1 VKITVQIVI
10 DAQDGTPPATEQV
23 AAIARDDLTMASAGL
38 ALAEAHEVLSGIQH
52 HLVTAQAA
60 VAAVAGR
67 DCASC
72 GRARGRKDTRHIVL
86 RTLFGTLR
94 LESPRYKACPC
105 AVGGPATVSPVA
117 ALLPERTTPE
127 LLLWEARYAA
137 LTSYGA
143 AASLLSEAFPL
154 GRTLHA
160 TAVRQR
166 VERTATRLEGELG
179 EERFSFI
186 DTCPAE
192 WEEMPRPG
200 LPIVVTLD
208 GGYVHSSRQTS
219 RKDGWFEAVTGT
231 STPGDGGPAKAFA
244 YVQTY
249 DAKPKRRLYE
259 LLRSQGM
266 QDNQQVV
273 FLTDGGEDVRDI
285 PRYLNPQAEHYL
297 DWFHI
302 TMRLTVLRQ
311 MTRSLPPRPAD
322 TDDDDDAPWIPDPG
336 QADRDLERAK
346 HFLWHG
352 NTFRAMQIVEDLRD
366 DFEIAC
372 AGPDADDKQRAFFE
386 RLSEFCTYIGRNSEE
401 IPNYG
406 ERHRCGEPISTAT
419 AEGAVNQVISRRM
432 VKKQQMRWSPRGAHL
447 LLQVRTRVLNDDL
460 AGDFARTRRPGSAAT
475 SRRCLTSRGFSRSPT
490 TAEGGRS
497 GIRVPLLLFYA
508 RSPVPSFT
516 APGRASIA
524 GCSRIRVKSVTSKRS
539 LAPPSRSR
547 TGRIGWM
554 PGVSGGSGALVMIP

>member
-1 VKITVQIVI
+1 
-10 DAQDGTPPATEQV
+10 
-23 AAIARDDLTMASAGL
+23 M
-38 ALAEAHEVLSGIQH
+38 LSGIQH

-60 VAAVAGR
+60 AAAVAGR
-67 DCASC
+67 PCGSC
-72 GRARGRKDTRHIVL
+72 GRARARKDTRHIVL

-105 AVGGPATVSPVA
+105 AAGGPATVSPVA

-143 AASLLSEAFPL
+143 AATLLSEAFPL
-154 GRTLHA
+154 GRTLQA
-160 TAVRQR
+160 TAVRQQ
-166 VERTATRLEGELG
+166 VERTATRLEDELG

-200 LPIVVTLD
+200 LPLVVTLD
-208 GGYVHSSRQTS
+208 GGYVHSSQQTS

-311 MTRSLPPRPAD
+311 MTRSLPARPAGQD
-322 TDDDDDAPWIPDPG
+322 EDDDAPWIPDPG
-336 QADRDLERAK
+336 QADRDLERVK

-352 NTFRAMQIVEDLRD
+352 NTFRAMQILEDLRD

-372 AGPDADDKQRAFFE
+372 AA
-386 RLSEFCTYIGRNSEE
+386 
-401 IPNYG
+401 
-406 ERHRCGEPISTAT
+406 AT
-419 AEGAVNQVISRRM
+419 PTTS
-432 VKKQQMRWSPRGAHL
+432 S
-447 LLQVRTRVLNDDL
+447 
-460 AGDFARTRRPGSAAT
+460 ARSSSGSASSAPTSAAT
-475 SRRCLTSRGFSRSPT
+475 ARRSRTTASATAAASRSPPPPP
-490 TAEGGRS
+490 R
-497 GIRVPLLLFYA
+497 
-508 RSPVPSFT
+508 
-516 APGRASIA
+516 
-524 GCSRIRVKSVTSKRS
+524 
-539 LAPPSRSR
+539 PPSTRSSAAAWSR
-547 TGRIGWM
+547 SSRCAGRPAAPTSFCRSAPASSTTTSPPTSPAGT
-554 PGVSGGSGALVMIP
+554 PGSPPRISG

>member
-1 VKITVQIVI
+1 VKVTVQI
-10 DAQDGTPPATEQV
+10 V

-60 VAAVAGR
+60 GAASAGR

-94 LESPRYKACPC
+94 LESPRYKACQC
-105 AVGGPATVSPVA
+105 AVDGPATVSPLA
-117 ALLPERTTPE
+117 AQLPERTTPE
-127 LLLWEARYAA
+127 LLLQEAKYAA

-143 AASLLSEAFPL
+143 TATLLSESFPL
-154 GRTLHA
+154 GRTLQP
-160 TAVRQR
+160 TAVRQQ
-166 VERTATRLEGELG
+166 VESTATRLENELG

-186 DTCPAE
+186 DTCPAD
-192 WEEMPRPG
+192 WEEMPRPD
-200 LPIVVTLD
+200 LPLVITLD

-231 STPGDGGPAKAFA
+231 STPADGGPAKAFA
-244 YVQTY
+244 WVQTY
-249 DAKPKRRLYE
+249 DEKPKRRLYE

-311 MTRSLPPRPAD
+311 MTRSLPAPAAGQEE
-322 TDDDDDAPWIPDPG
+322 DDDAPWMPDPG
-336 QADRDLERAK
+336 QADRDLERVK

-352 NTFRAMQIVEDLRD
+352 NTFRAKDLLEDLRD
-366 DFEIAC
+366 DFDTAYRPE
-372 AGPDADDKQRAFFE
+372 ADDKQRAFFE
-386 RLSEFCTYIGRNSEE
+386 RLAEFCTYIGRNSEE

-406 ERHRCGEPISTAT
+406 ERYRCGEPISTAT
-419 AEGAVNQVISRRM
+419 AEATVNRVISRRM

-460 AGDFARTRRPGSAAT
+460 AADFARWYPGFATPDQQQLAGAA
-475 SRRCLTSRGFSRSPT
+475 
-490 TAEGGRS
+490 
-497 GIRVPLLLFYA
+497 
-508 RSPVPSFT
+508 
-516 APGRASIA
+516 
-524 GCSRIRVKSVTSKRS
+524 
-539 LAPPSRSR
+539 
-547 TGRIGWM
+547 
-554 PGVSGGSGALVMIP
+554 

>member
-1 VKITVQIVI
+1 MKITVQIVI
-10 DAQDGTPPATEQV
+10 DAQDGTPPAVEQV

-60 VAAVAGR
+60 AVGR

-105 AVGGPATVSPVA
+105 TVGGPATVSPVA

-127 LLLWEARYAA
+127 LLLWEAKYAA

-143 AASLLSEAFPL
+143 AATLLSESFPL
-154 GRTLHA
+154 GRALHA
-160 TAVRQR
+160 TAVRQQ
-166 VERTATRLEGELG
+166 VESTAERLENELG
-179 EERFSFI
+179 EERVSFI

-192 WEEMPRPG
+192 WEELPRPG
-200 LPIVVTLD
+200 LPLVVALD

-231 STPGDGGPAKAFA
+231 STPAGGGPAKTFA
-244 YVQTY
+244 WVQTY
-249 DAKPKRRLYE
+249 DEKPKRRLYE

-273 FLTDGGEDVRDI
+273 FLTDGGEDIRDI

-311 MTRSLPPRPAD
+311 MTRSLPTPDARQ
-322 TDDDDDAPWIPDPG
+322 DDDDDAPWIPDPG
-336 QADRDLERAK
+336 QADRDLERVK

-352 NTFRAMQIVEDLRD
+352 NTFRAMDILEDLRD
-366 DFEIAC
+366 DFEITC
-372 AGPDADDKQRAFFE
+372 AADADDKQRAFFE
-386 RLSEFCTYIGRNSEE
+386 RLGEFCTYIGRNSEE

-419 AEGAVNQVISRRM
+419 AEATVNQVISRRM

-460 AGDFARTRRPGSAAT
+460 AADFARWYPGLTIPDRQLAGAA
-475 SRRCLTSRGFSRSPT
+475 
-490 TAEGGRS
+490 
-497 GIRVPLLLFYA
+497 
-508 RSPVPSFT
+508 
-516 APGRASIA
+516 
-524 GCSRIRVKSVTSKRS
+524 
-539 LAPPSRSR
+539 
-547 TGRIGWM
+547 
-554 PGVSGGSGALVMIP
+554 

>member
-1 VKITVQIVI
+1 LKITVQIVI
-10 DAQDGTPPATEQV
+10 DAQDGTPTATEQV
-23 AAIARDDLTMASAGL
+23 AAIARDDLTMATAGL

-52 HLVTAQAA
+52 HLTAAQAA
-60 VAAVAGR
+60 AAAVAGR
-67 DCASC
+67 PCGSC
-72 GRARGRKDTRHIVL
+72 GRARARKDTRHIVL

-105 AVGGPATVSPVA
+105 AAGGPATVSPMA

-154 GRTLHA
+154 GRTLQA
-160 TAVRQR
+160 TAVRQQ
-166 VERTATRLEGELG
+166 VERTAARLEDELG

-200 LPIVVTLD
+200 LPLIVTLD

-231 STPGDGGPAKAFA
+231 STPADGPAKAFA

-285 PRYLNPQAEHYL
+285 PRYLDPQAEHYL

-311 MTRSLPPRPAD
+311 MTRSLPAPAAGQAE
-322 TDDDDDAPWIPDPG
+322 DDDVPGIPDPG
-336 QADRDLERAK
+336 QADRDLERVK

-352 NTFRAMQIVEDLRD
+352 NTFRAMQTLEDLRD

-372 AGPDADDKQRAFFE
+372 AAGADDKQRAFFE
-386 RLSEFCTYIGRNSEE
+386 RLSEFCTYVGRNSEQ

-419 AEGAVNQVISRRM
+419 AEATVNQVISRRM

-447 LLQVRTRVLNDDL
+447 LLQVRTRVLNNDL
-460 AGDFARTRRPGSAAT
+460 ADDFARWYPGLASSVQRTDVAA
-475 SRRCLTSRGFSRSPT
+475 
-490 TAEGGRS
+490 
-497 GIRVPLLLFYA
+497 
-508 RSPVPSFT
+508 
-516 APGRASIA
+516 
-524 GCSRIRVKSVTSKRS
+524 
-539 LAPPSRSR
+539 
-547 TGRIGWM
+547 
-554 PGVSGGSGALVMIP
+554 

>member
-1 VKITVQIVI
+1 MKITVQIVI
-10 DAQDGTPPATEQV
+10 DAQDGTPSATEQV
-23 AAIARDDLTMASAGL
+23 TAIARDDLTMASVGL

-52 HLVTAQAA
+52 HLVTAQATT
-60 VAAVAGR
+60 AAVAGR
-67 DCASC
+67 HCGSC
-72 GRARGRKDTRHIVL
+72 GRARARKDTRHIVL

-143 AASLLSEAFPL
+143 AATLLSEAFPL
-154 GRTLHA
+154 GRTLQP
-160 TAVRQR
+160 TAVRQQ
-166 VERTATRLEGELG
+166 VERAATRLEDELG

-200 LPIVVTLD
+200 LPLVVTLD

-285 PRYLNPQAEHYL
+285 PRYLNPQAEHYI

-311 MTRSLPPRPAD
+311 MTRSLPAPAAGQ
-322 TDDDDDAPWIPDPG
+322 DDDDDAPWIPDPC
-336 QADRDLERAK
+336 QADRDLERVK

-352 NTFRAMQIVEDLRD
+352 NTFRAMQVLEDLRD

-372 AGPDADDKQRAFFE
+372 ANDTDDKQRAFFD
-386 RLSEFCTYIGRNSEE
+386 RLGEFCTYIGRNSEE

-419 AEGAVNQVISRRM
+419 AEATVNQVISRRM

-447 LLQVRTRVLNDDL
+447 LLQVRTRVLNEDL
-460 AGDFARTRRPGSAAT
+460 AADFARWYPGLTTPDRQLAGAA
-475 SRRCLTSRGFSRSPT
+475 
-490 TAEGGRS
+490 
-497 GIRVPLLLFYA
+497 
-508 RSPVPSFT
+508 
-516 APGRASIA
+516 
-524 GCSRIRVKSVTSKRS
+524 
-539 LAPPSRSR
+539 
-547 TGRIGWM
+547 
-554 PGVSGGSGALVMIP
+554 